1 MKDLKLTAV
10 IIEAEEGGYLGYLE
24 ELKEVISQGETIA
37 EVEENLQDALAM
49 YLESDDSD
57 TIEGKIPVVRKPFM
71 NLLRAVS

>member
-37 EVEENLQDALAM
+37 EVEENLQDALEM
-49 YLESDDSD
+49 YL
-57 TIEGKIPVVRKPFM
+57 IPEDID
-71 NLLRAVS
+71 